1 MVIGARTR
9 ERFGSIL
16 SDFLH
21 GIKAKG
27 YDVIGVHVF
36 VPSLMRFL
44 PKKGWFTEPY
54 TSLRT
59 LVLSF
64 STLHGRWIV
73 NRVISIGLHG
83 STWFVIS
90 TLKYLA
96 VWFMFCLVPVPR
108 FPSLSRSI
116 RFGDV
121 SEAHGPRD
129 PKRFGHEEKWGL
141 GTRQV
146 YVIAC
151 LSVHNALLKGNTSLL
166 SKSHTKSLMK

>member
-54 TSLRT
+54 TTLRT

-96 VWFMFCLVPVPR
+96 VWFILPSPCTAFSQ
-108 FPSLSRSI
+108 SLSVNSFRWRI
-116 RFGDV
+116 RGAWTTWP
-121 SEAHGPRD
+121 ETLWPRGKMRPRD
-129 PKRFGHEEKWGL
+129 E
-141 GTRQV
+141 
-146 YVIAC
+146 A
-151 LSVHNALLKGNTSLL
+151 SLCYC
-166 SKSHTKSLMK
+166 MFECP